1 MPLVCVLYANV
12 QNPQASSVMIQVYS
26 DSVAVMFGRMGED
39 EMFELSR
46 QMTSVILPFE
56 KNPEL
61 KNKSMSWVTGDQAL
75 IDLRSYLGYR
85 VGTVA

>member
-12 QNPQASSVMIQVYS
+12 QNPQTSTLMIQVYN

-61 KNKSMSWVTGDQAL
+61 RNKSMSWVTGEQAL
-75 IDLRSYLGYR
+75 IDLKKYLGYR